1 MSKFIFIII
10 LCLPIFVNSNGHWSY
25 KNKNEWQQNS
35 HYCGGNLQSPIDLWF
50 NRSRHD
56 QRLSPLHLVEKPSH
70 NEIIIQN
77 NGHSVQL
84 NLKDRYILKK
94 IAPLSEDY
102 NVEQAHFHWGHSYDN
117 RTGSE
122 HFLDGQSYPLEMH
135 MVTYSS
141 LFANIGEAASNT
153 RALAVVGILFELSD
167 EPNQFLQPIIDALKD
182 IPYQNGQSTIK
193 NFNLLSLFD
202 EKRMHRYYRYDG
214 SLTTPACFESVI
226 WNVLQEPLPISY
238 DQLRAFQS
246 LYDEHRQPLINTY
259 RKIQPMGTRKLF
271 RSFHAHHIHD
281 NELKARISTTENHA
295 QRTFIN
301 MKIILVLA
309 TFSMMKF

>member
-1 MSKFIFIII
+1 
-10 LCLPIFVNSNGHWSY
+10 
-25 KNKNEWQQNS
+25 
-35 HYCGGNLQSPIDLWF
+35 
-50 NRSRHD
+50 
-56 QRLSPLHLVEKPSH
+56 
-70 NEIIIQN
+70 
-77 NGHSVQL
+77 
-84 NLKDRYILKK
+84 
-94 IAPLSEDY
+94 
-102 NVEQAHFHWGHSYDN
+102 
-117 RTGSE
+117 
-122 HFLDGQSYPLEMH
+122 
-135 MVTYSS
+135 
-141 LFANIGEAASNT
+141 
-153 RALAVVGILFELSD
+153 LSD

-202 EKRMHRYYRYDG
+202 EKRMHRYYLYDG

-246 LYDEHRQPLINTY
+246 LYDEHRQPLVNTY

-301 MKIILVLA
+301 MKIILVLV
-309 TFSMMKF
+309 TFSMMKL